1 MCSDNLPKEA
11 FQCMMDKIGQFLAP
25 LPPNTTRSELEKR
38 RMLLQEEAIRRGE
51 KTLELTN
58 KETEFMRNTMD
69 YKATN
74 TFRPPRDERLHR
86 NLGFNDMAI
95 DPNKSVYK
103 KYSYSV
109 DPKTKMCYFY
119 TPARNMEAA
128 QDIMQNKAI
137 PEDECLHYSLYL
149 LKKGA

>member
-1 MCSDNLPKEA
+1 
-11 FQCMMDKIGQFLAP
+11 
-25 LPPNTTRSELEKR
+25 
-38 RMLLQEEAIRRGE
+38 MLLQEEAIRTAE

-58 KETEFMRNTMD
+58 KETEFMRKMMD
-69 YKATN
+69 YKATK
-74 TFRPPRDERLHR
+74 TFSPPRDEKLHR

-119 TPARNMEAA
+119 TPAKNVEAA
-128 QDIMQNKAI
+128 
-137 PEDECLHYSLYL
+137 
-149 LKKGA
+149 